1 MKSSVTTANAT
12 SVTSILCLAI
22 SDSSRSNGPEKFSRR
37 TSNPGRV
44 IPGAAV
50 ALASGSLR
58 SGDVATVD
66 QLAGQLAVVV
76 GTGVIRRIGGDR
88 LSGHRSIGELHR
100 AGDHRLEDLGAEG
113 LLYPGQ
119 HLSGVQGARI
129 EHGGQDSVGV
139 QAR

>member
-22 SDSSRSNGPEKFSRR
+22 SDSSRSNGPEEFSRR
-37 TSNPGRV
+37 TWSPGRV
-44 IPGAAV
+44 LPGAAV
-50 ALASGSLR
+50 ELASGSLR

-76 GTGVIRRIGGDR
+76 GTGATRRIGGDR
-88 LSGHRSIGELHR
+88 LSGHRRTGELHR
-100 AGDHRLEDLGAEG
+100 AAAHRLEALGAEG

-119 HLSGVQGARI
+119 
-129 EHGGQDSVGV
+129 
-139 QAR
+139 